1 MPPSSKRSTQ
11 VFLYLF
17 ILLGV
22 VALALGAWNLFR
34 SLRCSG
40 WPTTEGMITSGEI
53 YSRTGGDDGETYG
66 ASLTYDYHV
75 AGKVYTGTRLA
86 FGVMESSVAH
96 AQATLDRYPV
106 GKKVTVHYAPKDP
119 GEAVLEPGA
128 HGGTWICFVVGTIF
142 VLFGAGSLKL
152 QSFAGARCKQ

>member
-66 ASLTYDYHV
+66 ASLTYDYPV
-75 AGKVYTGTRLA
+75 A
-86 FGVMESSVAH
+86 
-96 AQATLDRYPV
+96 
-106 GKKVTVHYAPKDP
+106 
-119 GEAVLEPGA
+119 
-128 HGGTWICFVVGTIF
+128 
-142 VLFGAGSLKL
+142 
-152 QSFAGARCKQ
+152 